1 MPIAERA
8 KTIAVRAIM
17 VYGPTSLKKWLWD
30 KEFSGTKW
38 DFINNTKGDCVY
50 AHLEKFA
57 RNGSILDLGC
67 GPGNT
72 ANEVADATYTSYV
85 GVDISDAALAKA
97 VRRTKECGRE
107 GKNTFAQSD
116 FLGYEPTLDF
126 DVILFRESLYHVP
139 FGQVRPILDKFGKHL
154 KPEGVFIVRLYAGS
168 LESDELKPRVTAK
181 LDLIKREFDVVE
193 ATEYATPGRP
203 TVLVFRPRRKL

>member
-1 MPIAERA
+1 MAIAERA

-38 DFINNTKGDCVY
+38 DFIDNTKGDCVY

-72 ANEVADATYTSYV
+72 ANEMADTTYASYV

-116 FLGYEPTLDF
+116 FLGYEPTQDF

-193 ATEYATPGRP
+193 ATEYARPGRP
-203 TVLVFRPRRKL
+203 TVLVFRPRRKR

>member
-1 MPIAERA
+1 MAIAERA
-8 KTIAVRAIM
+8 KTIAVRAMM

-30 KEFSGTKW
+30 REFSGTKW
-38 DFINNTKGDCVY
+38 DFIDNTKGDCVY

-57 RNGSILDLGC
+57 KGGSILDLGC

-72 ANEVADATYTSYV
+72 ANEVADSAYASYV
-85 GVDISDAALAKA
+85 GIDISDAALAKA

-116 FLGYEPTLDF
+116 FLGYEPTQDF

-139 FGQVRPILDKFGKHL
+139 FGQVRPILDKFAKHL
-154 KPEGVFIVRLYAGS
+154 KPGGVFMVRLYAGS
-168 LESDELKPRVTAK
+168 LESDDLKPRVTAK
-181 LDLIKREFDVVE
+181 FDLIKREFDVVE
-193 ATEYATPGRP
+193 ATEYPTPGKP
-203 TVLVFRPRRKL
+203 TVLVFRPKSKS

>member
-38 DFINNTKGDCVY
+38 DFIDNTKGDCVY
-50 AHLEKFA
+50 AHLQKFA

-72 ANEVADATYTSYV
+72 ANEMEDTTYTSYV
-85 GVDISDAALAKA
+85 GVDISDAALVKA

-107 GKNTFAQSD
+107 GKNTFTQSD
-116 FLGYEPTLDF
+116 FLGYEPKRDF

-181 LDLIKREFDVVE
+181 LDLIKRDYDVVE

-203 TVLVFRPRRKL
+203 TVLVFRPRRKS

>member
-1 MPIAERA
+1 MAIAERA

-38 DFINNTKGDCVY
+38 DFIDNTKGDCVY
-50 AHLEKFA
+50 THLEKFA

-72 ANEVADATYTSYV
+72 ANEVADATYASYV

-107 GKNTFAQSD
+107 GKNTFAQ
-116 FLGYEPTLDF
+116 
-126 DVILFRESLYHVP
+126 
-139 FGQVRPILDKFGKHL
+139 
-154 KPEGVFIVRLYAGS
+154 
-168 LESDELKPRVTAK
+168 
-181 LDLIKREFDVVE
+181 
-193 ATEYATPGRP
+193 
-203 TVLVFRPRRKL
+203 